1 MERLENAI
9 ETYGIGDTDEIIKK
23 ISGGMVR
30 LHYTYGSPYYHDPA
44 YGGYSDLH
52 IFKMMKGV
60 TRENTTP
67 ETYLMYQTDFRR
79 QCNRQR
85 AEMARL
91 IEAVDAQIFRWKM
104 EADA

>member
-1 MERLENAI
+1 
-9 ETYGIGDTDEIIKK
+9 
-23 ISGGMVR
+23 
-30 LHYTYGSPYYHDPA
+30 
-44 YGGYSDLH
+44 
-52 IFKMMKGV
+52 MMKGV

-91 IEAVDAQIFRWKM
+91 IDAVDAQIFRWKM
-104 EADA
+104 VADT